1 MGFASAT
8 AGCTVPGLAGGE
20 EGGDIGPRTAPPPA
34 TPVGQESASIPSV
47 WAETGDSSFLGGRHE
62 TGGLTGDL
70 NLTQA
75 SHRVD
80 LS

>member
-1 MGFASAT
+1 ME
-8 AGCTVPGLAGGE
+8 P
-20 EGGDIGPRTAPPPA
+20 EGSNVMPVTAPVDA
-34 TPVGQESASIPSV
+34 V
-47 WAETGDSSFLGGRHE
+47 WAETGNSSFLGGRHE
-62 TGGLTGDL
+62 TEGLTGDL